1 MVRQY
6 PTADGKKN
14 PDQNLVPAP
23 LRFNVII
30 VPMHEWNLGVVANVL
45 PEARKAPKNDFE
57 IQNRHEQPNPNRK
70 ACKG

>member
-1 MVRQY
+1 VVRQY

-23 LRFNVII
+23 LRFNVIK

-45 PEARKAPKNDFE
+45 SESRKAPKNDFE
-57 IQNRHEQPNPNRK
+57 IQTGYEQSHSNR
-70 ACKG
+70 